1 MIVAFCF
8 YNLSSILNGLVY
20 YDQFAALSVTHLL
33 LVVLGIAVLLGGVW
47 AVSIQSGGS
56 RLEVGTWQ
64 GGDEVL
70 TAEAL
75 NIPSAAASPVVVP
88 PSPPSPTGTRWPS
101 NVRRGQAYTDEPTQ
115 LEGLDEVPSLQ
126 LQEPGQTLTLFP
138 LSPSS
143 STSPTQLVSPTSPT
157 RRRRLSHRWTGL
169 LTNDPDGRGSV
180 GGLSIGIGATSPG
193 FAIVPTRR
201 RRVSQESVEAWR
213 RASRRTVSESDALGV
228 AGVSVHSLV
237 EGGQAQALQAREI
250 AEDAPRTAPPMQR
263 FVSAVRRMFRR

>member
-1 MIVAFCF
+1 M
-8 YNLSSILNGLVY
+8 
-20 YDQFAALSVTHLL
+20 
-33 LVVLGIAVLLGGVW
+33 
-47 AVSIQSGGS
+47 SIQSGSS
-56 RLEVGTWQ
+56 RLEVGTWHE
-64 GGDEVL
+64 GDEVL

-75 NIPSAAASPVVVP
+75 NTPSAAGSPVVVP
-88 PSPPSPTGTRWPS
+88 PSPQSPTGTRWPS

-115 LEGLDEVPSLQ
+115 LEGLDEVPPLQ

-138 LSPSS
+138 LSPST
-143 STSPTQLVSPTSPT
+143 STSPTQLVSPSSPT
-157 RRRRLSHRWTGL
+157 SRRRRLSHRWTGL

-201 RRVSQESVEAWR
+201 RRISQEDVEAWR

-237 EGGQAQALQAREI
+237 EGGQAQGLQARREI

-263 FVSAVRRMFRR
+263 VVSAVRRMFRG